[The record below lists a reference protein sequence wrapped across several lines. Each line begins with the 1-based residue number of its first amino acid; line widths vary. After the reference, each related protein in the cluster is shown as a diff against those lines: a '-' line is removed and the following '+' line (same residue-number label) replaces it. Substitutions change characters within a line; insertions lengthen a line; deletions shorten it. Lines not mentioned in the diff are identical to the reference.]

1 MRILLLYLFVVDEL
15 DDCVREDCSTVVPTT
30 AVPPATWLS
39 PEDLASVRITVVDVE
54 VKRRLA
60 SSAPKLNFILK
71 IFIFYQKTQSY
82 AATC

>member
-30 AVPPATWLS
+30 ATWLS